1 MLRKSRVIFPS
12 KSQRFKDALIDVI
25 TDSEATIN
33 DFFNT
38 VAQQSESIKIESK
51 DRHKVLRK
59 ILMDKDLWEMVSKKI
74 DDHLEFVLRVET
86 DSIVLLDSPNVPPK
100 AKNLIKPFII
110 DYLDTANNVT
120 KAIESLRNLHE
131 VMVNGEQ

>member
-59 ILMDKDLWEMVSKKI
+59 VLMDKDLWEMVSKKI

>member
-59 ILMDKDLWEMVSKKI
+59 VLMDKDLWEMVSKKI

-131 VMVNGEQ
+131 VMVNDEQ

>member
-59 ILMDKDLWEMVSKKI
+59 VLMDKDLWEMVSKKI

-131 VMVNGEQ
+131 VMINDEQ

>member
-25 TDSEATIN
+25 TDSETTIN

-59 ILMDKDLWEMVSKKI
+59 ILRDKDLWEMVSKKI

-100 AKNLIKPFII
+100 AKSLIKPFII

-131 VMVNGEQ
+131 VMVNDEQ

>member
-131 VMVNGEQ
+131 VMVNDEQ

>member
-59 ILMDKDLWEMVSKKI
+59 ILRDKDLWEMVSKKI

-131 VMVNGEQ
+131 VMVNDEQ

>member
-25 TDSEATIN
+25 TDSETTIN

-59 ILMDKDLWEMVSKKI
+59 ILRDKDLWEMVSKKI

-131 VMVNGEQ
+131 VMVNDEQ